1 MKKVFILLPM
11 IGMLAVGF
19 GLMGSDVFA
28 GGMRSQGLGG
38 PFEMSALTGTHVR
51 NLYGDYLGRISDFVI
66 DHQGRIAFAI
76 IAHGGFLGMG
86 ERSVAVPFHT
96 LTYGH
101 KERFFTLDISKER
114 FAGAPIFDR
123 HMLNRTWAEDAYRYF
138 GLQPYWTEGEWI
150 LPTEESSMKGE
161 TMHNFPS
168 ERAFPPDYD
177 YMYGP

>member
-1 MKKVFILLPM
+1 MKRVFILLPM

-38 PFEMSALTGTHVR
+38 PFEMSELVGTHVK

-66 DHQGRIAFAI
+66 DHEGRIAFAI

-138 GLQPYWTEGEWI
+138 GLQPYWTEGEWD
-150 LPTEESSMKGE
+150 LPTMEEPGREGAMKDFPKE
-161 TMHNFPS
+161 FPS
-168 ERAFPPDYD
+168 SQ
-177 YMYGP
+177 YMYWGP